1 MEPALTAFFG
11 VFIWHNLSTL
21 SKQRDHDDED
31 DNVKLCKDFRGLK
44 EWSFLVLYWKIGV
57 WSLVLG
63 ITKRN
68 GIKKEHLY
76 KVSLHVM

>member
-31 DNVKLCKDFRGLK
+31 DNVKSLGLWGS
-44 EWSFLVLYWKIGV
+44 EGVEFPCFVLENR
-57 WSLVLG
+57 SLVTG
-63 ITKRN
+63 TGN
-68 GIKKEHLY
+68 Y
-76 KVSLHVM
+76 

>member
-31 DNVKLCKDFRGLK
+31 DNVKSCKDFGGLK
-44 EWSFLVLYWKIGV
+44 E
-57 WSLVLG
+57 
-63 ITKRN
+63 
-68 GIKKEHLY
+68 
-76 KVSLHVM
+76 